1 MTAYIDGKGRLS
13 MPAEAEPQ
21 NLVRRGDE
29 LLDLATGE
37 LVSRPAWEIRSLDD
51 LTFWMGL
58 LHREQVEIEA
68 LKARIKNLQGMVA
81 HHEAVKERLEA
92 RYTPSARSVVA
103 EQVESGR
110 EKSVATE
117 YGRTGWRRTRGSTV
131 MYDEA
136 AALAWAEEHAR
147 GAISRTV
154 HVSLLPEHVEI
165 PGVRRVEPEDRFYV
179 TVKVQT

>member
-110 EKSVATE
+110 ENRCPLNE
-117 YGRTGWRRTRGSTV
+117 RGGPV
-131 MYDEA
+131 GHRNREA
-136 AALAWAEEHAR
+136 
-147 GAISRTV
+147 V
-154 HVSLLPEHVEI
+154 HVPPRPSQ
-165 PGVRRVEPEDRFYV
+165 RVPSCGGENANDDWGND
-179 TVKVQT
+179 